1 MPRRPTRDLSIPP
14 RVITNAE
21 IAAAKAA
28 LVLIDAQAVG
38 PDGQS
43 PEPEVPEVAAF
54 YPMLKEYLKSASI
67 PKPRKL
73 T

>member
-1 MPRRPTRDLSIPP
+1 MVPRAPRDDPNLPP

-43 PEPEVPEVAAF
+43 PEADDPEVAAF
-54 YPMLKEYLKSASI
+54 IPMLKEYLKSAWEVWV
-67 PKPRKL
+67 
-73 T
+73 